1 MCSENTHK
9 KSARRS
15 CLHSVCY
22 FLYYYYYFIPKS
34 AQTDCTRN
42 TNKPHQLLQTQTER
56 NWWTRLFLLHSLPLQ
71 HGSLNVVR
79 ETAGDLLVKL

>member
-1 MCSENTHK
+1 MRSENI

-22 FLYYYYYFIPKS
+22 FLYYYHYFVPKS
-34 AQTDCTRN
+34 AQIDSTRN
-42 TNKPHQLLQTQTER
+42 TNKPHQLLQTER
-56 NWWTRLFLLHSLPLQ
+56 NWWTSLMLLHSLPLQ

-79 ETAGDLLVKL
+79 ETSSDLLVQSER